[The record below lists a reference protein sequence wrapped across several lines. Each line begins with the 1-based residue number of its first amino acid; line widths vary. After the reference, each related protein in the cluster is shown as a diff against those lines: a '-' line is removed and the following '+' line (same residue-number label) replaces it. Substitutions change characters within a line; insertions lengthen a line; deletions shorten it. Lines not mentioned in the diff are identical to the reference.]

1 MLVNVRLVQ
10 DILRKISSPIVGQML
25 MIIYW
30 LWLLQNIQIQIM
42 QQVSPVTVTMY
53 LIVFK
58 RILEQ
63 EISNFFRKSLNQKLD
78 IIGY

>member
-42 QQVSPVTVTMY
+42 Q
-53 LIVFK
+53 
-58 RILEQ
+58 
-63 EISNFFRKSLNQKLD
+63 
-78 IIGY
+78 

>member
-42 QQVSPVTVTMY
+42 QQVSPVTVTMD
-53 LIVFK
+53 LIVFQ

-63 EISNFFRKSLNQKLD
+63 EI
-78 IIGY
+78 

>member
-42 QQVSPVTVTMY
+42 QQVSPVTITMD
-53 LIVFK
+53 LIVFQ

-63 EISNFFRKSLNQKLD
+63 EI
-78 IIGY
+78 